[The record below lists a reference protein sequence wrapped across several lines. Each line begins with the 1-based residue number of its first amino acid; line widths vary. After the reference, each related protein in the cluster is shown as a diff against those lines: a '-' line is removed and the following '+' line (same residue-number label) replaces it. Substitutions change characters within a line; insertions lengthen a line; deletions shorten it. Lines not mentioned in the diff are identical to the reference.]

1 MDQGNQQQDPE
12 SPRFGPFGGGG
23 NPVSGENIFWF
34 QTGKPKNL
42 RRGVKNG
49 VCNVVGG
56 ALGGVGLIVLGP
68 TVGLTA
74 GVRQGGVVGG
84 LLGLTGGTLLGV
96 VGGVSSVVV
105 GTVSGVSQVAKGV
118 AAMPQAIQAQSSS
131 DKTLWWNESTRTWT
145 NTNLETIRN
154 ELPDDDS
161 DILNDPNVASP
172 SGDYGGKNRRVKDDH
187 FYKVLGVQPNASS
200 STIKKN
206 YYKLAREFHPD
217 RATSDDSHRDAES
230 NKRKFQ
236 EIAQAYQVLSDD
248 QLRKEYDTNGIST
261 DLNAADSVSPAT
273 LDPSLLAAYLFGSDK
288 FNSFFGRL
296 ATSTSAMLGDTT
308 FMTKEQ
314 ARTLQYR
321 RCARLALELVRKV
334 QPYYT
339 LAENQEPWRR
349 KFTKQSQDLLKTS
362 FGYELVRLIG
372 MSYHLLAL
380 QFLGSVESKIGPPS
394 LSRWTQRVSAKWQAR
409 QQHYS
414 QKQDQ
419 FFATCQAIQH
429 AINSSKKQEEN
440 KNNDNDTQD
449 VLLRLLWT
457 TTVIDITNTL
467 SETCQMVFF
476 DNSVAPSIRKQ
487 RAIVIQELGTI
498 FIKAAKEHEQQSKKP
513 AHHLLEEASMAA
525 MMETIRRNEA
535 AEGY

>member
-1 MDQGNQQQDPE
+1 MDEGNQQQDPE
-12 SPRFGPFGGGG
+12 SPKIGPFGGGG
-23 NPVSGENIFWF
+23 NSVSGENIFWF

-118 AAMPQAIQAQSSS
+118 VAMPQAIQAQSFS
-131 DKTLWWNESTRTWT
+131 DKTLWWNESTRSWT
-145 NTNLETIRN
+145 NTKLETIQD
-154 ELPDDDS
+154 ELPDNDS
-161 DILNDPNVASP
+161 DILNDPNVASS
-172 SGDYGGKNRRVKDDH
+172 SGDYGGKYRRVKDDH
-187 FYKVLGVQPNASS
+187 FYKVLGVQPNASV

-206 YYKLAREFHPD
+206 YYKLARKYHPD
-217 RATSDDSHRDAES
+217 RATSDDRNAES

-248 QLRKEYDTNGIST
+248 KLRNEYDINGIST
-261 DLNAADSVSPAT
+261 AVDNADSMSPAT

-321 RCARLALELVRKV
+321 RCARLALELVRKI

-349 KFTKQSQDLLKTS
+349 KFTKQSQDLLRTS

-372 MSYHLLAL
+372 VSYHLLAL
-380 QFLGSVESKIGPPS
+380 QFLGSLEAKIGPSS

-429 AINSSKKQEEN
+429 AINSNKNQEEN
-440 KNNDNDTQD
+440 KNNDNNTQD
-449 VLLRLLWT
+449 VLLKLLWT
-457 TTVIDITNTL
+457 TTVIDITNTIT
-467 SETCQMVFF
+467 ETCQMVFF

-487 RAIVIQELGTI
+487 RATVIQQLGTI
-498 FIKAAKEHEQQSKKP
+498 FIKAAKEHEQKTKKP

-525 MMETIRRNEA
+525 MLETIQRKE
-535 AEGY
+535 AEGF

>member
-1 MDQGNQQQDPE
+1 MDQGNQQEDSE
-12 SPRFGPFGGGG
+12 SPRMGPFGGGG
-23 NPVSGENIFWF
+23 NAVTGENIFWF

-56 ALGGVGLIVLGP
+56 ALGGVGLVVLGP

-74 GVRQGGVVGG
+74 GVKQGGVVGG

-96 VGGVSSVVV
+96 VGGVSSVIV

-118 AAMPQAIQAQSSS
+118 VAMPQAIQAQSFS
-131 DKTLWWNESTRTWT
+131 DKTLWWNESTRSWT
-145 NTNLETIRN
+145 NTNLETIQN
-154 ELPDDDS
+154 ELPDNDA
-161 DILNDPNVASP
+161 DILNDPNVARS
-172 SGDYGGKNRRVKDDH
+172 SGDNGGKNRRVKDDH
-187 FYKVLGVQPNASS
+187 YYKVLGVQPNASP

-206 YYKLAREFHPD
+206 YYKLAREYHPD
-217 RATSDDSHRDAES
+217 RATGDDNHRKTES
-230 NKRKFQ
+230 NKTKFQ

-248 QLRKEYDTNGIST
+248 QLRKEYDTNGRT
-261 DLNAADSVSPAT
+261 TAVTAADSVSPSS

-288 FNSFFGRL
+288 FHSFFGRL

-308 FMTKEQ
+308 FMTKAQ

-349 KFTKQSQDLLKTS
+349 KFTKQSHDLLKTS

-380 QFLGSVESKIGPPS
+380 QFLGSLEAKIGPPS
-394 LSRWTQRVSAKWQAR
+394 LSRWTQRISAKWQAR

-414 QKQDQ
+414 HKQDQ

-440 KNNDNDTQD
+440 KNDDNDTQD
-449 VLLRLLWT
+449 VLLKLLWT
-457 TTVIDITNTL
+457 TTVIDITNTI

-476 DNSVAPSIRKQ
+476 DNSVEPSIRKQ
-487 RAIVIQELGTI
+487 RAIVIQQLGAI
-498 FIKAAKEHEQQSKKP
+498 FLQAAKEHQEHTKKP

-525 MMETIRRNEA
+525 MLETIRRNET